1 MVPRATLYVLTDLA
15 REMADAGRSVEEAAL
30 RTAVHALARP
40 ARGFL
45 TIDQAAESLGVSVS
59 TVRGF
64 VERGAL
70 APGPGEGCEL
80 VSAEGVEH
88 LVRLR
93 ESLRELDREGNPTPE
108 EIQELYSS
116 LPRTA
121 DRGVAAP

>member
-1 MVPRATLYVLTDLA
+1 
-15 REMADAGRSVEEAAL
+15 VEEAAP
-30 RTAVHALARP
+30 REAVHALARP

-45 TIDQAAESLGVSVS
+45 TIDQAAESLGVSVP

-70 APGPGEGCEL
+70 AAGPGEGCEF

-108 EIQELYSS
+108 EIRELYSR
-116 LPRTA
+116 PRRPA
-121 DRGVAAP
+121 RRDVAAS